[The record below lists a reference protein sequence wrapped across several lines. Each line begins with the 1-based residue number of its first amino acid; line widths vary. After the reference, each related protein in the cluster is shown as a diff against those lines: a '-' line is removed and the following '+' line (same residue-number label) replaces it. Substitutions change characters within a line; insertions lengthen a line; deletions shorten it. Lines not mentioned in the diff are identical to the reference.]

1 MQENEKLLH
10 ITSKETAITRRN
22 RENGKINIYK
32 WYIWKRV
39 DNQPMKGLP
48 QFTSYNKHT
57 HTHTPHTCR
66 THIHIHTPHTGHTHN
81 THTSHRPRKTLRKR
95 YENNWHRLEKG
106 LVKSKPTMRC
116 CLSLASWA
124 IYYKKKTHEN
134 RYW

>member
-10 ITSKETAITRRN
+10 ITSKETAIARRN

-57 HTHTPHTCR
+57 HTRHTHAAHTYTYTHHIQAIHTTHTPVIDLGRH
-66 THIHIHTPHTGHTHN
+66 
-81 THTSHRPRKTLRKR
+81 S
-95 YENNWHRLEKG
+95 EKG
-106 LVKSKPTMRC
+106 M
-116 CLSLASWA
+116 
-124 IYYKKKTHEN
+124 KTIDIDLK
-134 RYW
+134 RG